1 MVTYG
6 DPSDAVLT
14 HLHKRICA
22 LADPVSMAVREA
34 KTFKSQA
41 DQLEEDVL
49 MSGAMR
55 RDVEVVGIF
64 SRGVGGFKLKPELR

>member
-1 MVTYG
+1 
-6 DPSDAVLT
+6 
-14 HLHKRICA
+14 
-22 LADPVSMAVREA
+22 MAVREA